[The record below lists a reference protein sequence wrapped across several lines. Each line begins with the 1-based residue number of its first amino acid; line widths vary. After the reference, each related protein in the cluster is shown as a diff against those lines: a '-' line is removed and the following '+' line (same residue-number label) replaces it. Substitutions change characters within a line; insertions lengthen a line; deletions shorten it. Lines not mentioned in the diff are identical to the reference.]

1 MVDSRA
7 RRLAELA
14 ETVSGAQGELPQGVR
29 RALAGGEPVSGELG
43 DLAELVAAGGTGVT
57 DGHIQRLLLCGYSE
71 DMVFECVVAAAVGAG
86 ADRLRAVQRL
96 LENRPQDCPP

>member
-7 RRLAELA
+7 RRLAETA
-14 ETVSGAQGELPQGVR
+14 ETVGGAQGALPRRVR
-29 RALAGGEPVSGELG
+29 RALAGGERIPGDLG
-43 DLAELVAAGGTGVT
+43 DLAELVVAGGTGVT

-86 ADRLRAVQRL
+86 AGRLRAVQRL
-96 LENRPQDCPP
+96 LGSPPQDCPP